1 MLPDRG
7 RGSGR
12 LGAAFMRSVFSVLL
26 MCVPL
31 VSALA
36 AVKDDGGMV
45 VGLKHVFGLIC
56 RLCMI
61 VAGIGAVVSIVRW
74 FFDVVKGNEGAGYHV
89 MRWLAGSVMVF
100 ALFAALDLFVQ
111 KAL

>member
-1 MLPDRG
+1 MLPERG
-7 RGSGR
+7 RSSVR
-12 LGAAFMRSVFSVLL
+12 PGAALMRSAFAVFL
-26 MCVPL
+26 MCVPFA
-31 VSALA
+31 SALA
-36 AVKDDGGMV
+36 VVRDDGGMV
-45 VGLKHVFGLIC
+45 AGLKHVFGLIC

-61 VAGIGAVVSIVRW
+61 LAGIGAVVSIVRW
-74 FFDVVKGNEGAGYHV
+74 FVDVVKGNEGAGYQV